1 MRLKKHKDYIY
12 FLCKQHRIRAQL
24 YRSTKLSN
32 KLSYIFLNWNGQC
45 NWAGSVY
52 NNDSEWRKIY
62 LVSITKEE
70 AIVKFPNYKNKI
82 K

>member
-1 MRLKKHKDYIY
+1 MRLKKYKDYIY
-12 FLCKQHRIRAQL
+12 FLCKQHSIQAQL

-32 KLSYIFLNWNGQC
+32 KLSYIFLNWNGQFK
-45 NWAGSVY
+45 WAGSIY
-52 NNDSEWRKIY
+52 NNDSEWCKIY

-70 AIVKFPNYKNKI
+70 AIVKFPNYKNII